1 MSRFSGLIAA
11 PFTAMTADGAVDL
24 TKIAAQARALGES
37 GVRGAF
43 ICGTTGEGLSLSTE
57 ERLEIAEAWAEHK
70 GTLTLFVH
78 IGHASL
84 KDAQRLAAHA
94 EERGADAVSAMPSS
108 RYLPV
113 TLESTVRACAEMAA
127 AAPTLPFF
135 YYHIPSLSGVNVSM
149 RRFLPEALNAIPT
162 LAGVK
167 FTFEDLMDYALCLDR
182 YGADLD
188 MFFGRDELLL
198 AGLSLGAKSAV
209 GSTYNFAAPLYRRV
223 MDAFAQ
229 GRMEEARA
237 AQLEAQRLIGVM
249 LEYPGLAAFK
259 TAMKLVGQDLG
270 PVRPPLQRLSGAQER
285 ELLSR
290 LEALNFAALCQGEV
304 PVA

>member
-1 MSRFSGLIAA
+1 MTPPGLIAA
-11 PFTAMTADGAVDL
+11 PFTAMFGDGSLNLDMVGE
-24 TKIAAQARALGES
+24 QARALARG
-37 GVRGAF
+37 GVVGAF
-43 ICGTTGEGLSLSTE
+43 ICGTTGEGLSLGTE
-57 ERLEIAEAWAEHK
+57 ERLELAEAWAEHR
-70 GTLTLFVH
+70 GNLLLFVH
-78 IGHASL
+78 VGHASL
-84 KDAQRLAAHA
+84 KDSQRLAAHA
-94 EERGADAVSAMPSS
+94 EEVGADAVSAMPSS
-108 RYLPV
+108 PYPAS
-113 TLESTVRACAEMAA
+113 LESAVQSCAEMAA

-135 YYHIPSLSGVNVSM
+135 YYHIPSLSRVDVPM
-149 RRFLPEALNAIPT
+149 RHFLPKALDAIPT

-167 FTFEDLMDYALCLDR
+167 FTFEDLMDYALCLGR
-182 YGADLD
+182 YGNDLE

-237 AQLEAQRLIGVM
+237 AQLDAQRLIGVM
-249 LEYPGLAAFK
+249 LEYPGLAALK
-259 TAMKLVGQDLG
+259 AAMKLVGQDLG
-270 PVRPPLQRLSGAQER
+270 PVRLPSQALTSAQER

-290 LEALNFAALCQGEV
+290 LEALDFAALCEGEV

>member
-1 MSRFSGLIAA
+1 MTRFTGLIAA
-11 PFTAMTADGAVDL
+11 PFTAMREDGSLDL
-24 TKIAAQARALGES
+24 TKVAPQARALRES

-57 ERLEIAEAWAEHK
+57 ERLEVAEAWAEHK
-70 GTLTLFVH
+70 GDLTLFVH
-78 IGHASL
+78 VGHASL
-84 KDAQRLAAHA
+84 KDSQRLAAHA
-94 EERGADAVSAMPSS
+94 EEVGADAVSAMPSS
-108 RYLPV
+108 PYPS
-113 TLESTVRACAEMAA
+113 TLKSAVRTCAEMAA

-135 YYHIPSLSGVNVSM
+135 YYHIPSLSGVAVPM
-149 RRFLPEALNAIPT
+149 RHFLPKAVDAVPT

-167 FTFEDLMDYALCLDR
+167 FTFEDLMDYALCLDL
-182 YGADLD
+182 YGDLD
-188 MFFGRDELLL
+188 LLFGRDELLL
-198 AGLSLGAKSAV
+198 AGLSLGAKGAV

-229 GRMEEARA
+229 GRSEEARA
-237 AQLEAQRLIGVM
+237 AQLEAQRVIATL

-259 TAMKLVGQDLG
+259 AAMKLVGQDLG
-270 PVRPPLQRLSGAQER
+270 PVRPPLQRLTEAQER

-290 LEALNFAALCQGEV
+290 LEAQGFAALCRGEV